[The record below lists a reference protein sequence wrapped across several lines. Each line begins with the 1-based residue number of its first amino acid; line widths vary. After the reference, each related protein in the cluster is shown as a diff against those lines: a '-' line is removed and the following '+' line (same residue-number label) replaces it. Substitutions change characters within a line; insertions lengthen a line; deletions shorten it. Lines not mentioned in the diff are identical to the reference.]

1 MPELTFDITWPDGAT
16 ETCYSPS
23 TVIRDHFQPGTTYPI
38 AEFLHRSR
46 MALTEASARVQAK
59 YGSPCSLA
67 LGQLA
72 RIETTAARYPITTEV
87 QFKSF
92 KE

>member
-1 MPELTFDITWPDGAT
+1 MPELRFSITWPDGAA

-23 TVIRDHFQPGTTYPI
+23 TVIRNHFTPGTTYPLPD
-38 AEFLHRSR
+38 FLARSR
-46 MALTEASARVQAK
+46 AALTAASNRVRQIH
-59 YGSPCSLA
+59 GSPCSLA

-72 RIETTAARYPITTEV
+72 RIETTAARYAPTDHVKFI
-87 QFKSF
+87 SF